1 MKNVKYLFLFMA
13 ILFLPFV
20 VFADEEASSDES
32 KEAIIYFFR
41 GEGCSHCAEAEEW
54 FKSIEDEYGERFTIK
69 DYETWY
75 DEDNAE
81 LMKKVAKA
89 RGEEDQ
95 ATGVP
100 YIIIGDKS
108 WIGFADEYKDEIKEQ
123 IDKVYGQDV
132 SERYDILK
140 YVKSGKSAKKEEKS
154 NSSDVVALLCMIVVC
169 GLIIFGIYKAR
180 KNTN

>member
-1 MKNVKYLFLFMA
+1 MEVDPVSLAYVKRGGLYS
-13 ILFLPFV
+13 
-20 VFADEEASSDES
+20 ADNRAEVRLRSDP
-32 KEAIIYFFR
+32 R
-41 GEGCSHCAEAEEW
+41 LHP
-54 FKSIEDEYGERFTIK
+54 DEYGERFTIK

-100 YIIIGDKS
+100 YIIIGNKS